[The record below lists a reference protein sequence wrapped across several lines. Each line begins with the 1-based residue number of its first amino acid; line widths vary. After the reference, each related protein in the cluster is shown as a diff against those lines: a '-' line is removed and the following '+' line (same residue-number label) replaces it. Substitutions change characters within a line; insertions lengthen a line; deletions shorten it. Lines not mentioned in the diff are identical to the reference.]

1 MRVNRMKVNKEMT
14 MNSKSYFTFTEKN
27 PKIIVEYIDPSF
39 FVFDYA
45 IIEWHYIS
53 FSFMCTT

>member
-1 MRVNRMKVNKEMT
+1 MKVNKEMT